1 MPRYLHL
8 TFYAVKGGDSISVI
22 SAGLPN
28 ITGKV
33 YNFNVHAAGGLSAEG
48 VFSVEIEGGTDTGSN
63 WNTNLNDS
71 INFDASRSSS
81 IYGASTTVQP
91 PALILI
97 PQIRF

>member
-1 MPRYLHL
+1 MFSL
-8 TFYAVKGGDSISVI
+8 KGGDSISVI

-33 YNFNVHAAGGLSAEG
+33 YNFDVHATGGLSAEG
-48 VFSVEIEGGTDTGSN
+48 VFSVQIEGGTNTGAN